1 MDTQVDLKTLGGTDR
16 IVYVRPV
23 DFADLPEE
31 VQSEMSG
38 VDQLY
43 AVHAPDGERLA
54 LVKDR
59 EMAFMLARQ
68 NDFSPVTVH

>member
-1 MDTQVDLKTLGGTDR
+1 MDTKVDLRSLGGESR

-23 DFADLPEE
+23 DVAELPAE
-31 VQSEMSG
+31 VQSEIEG
-38 VDQLY
+38 LDQLY

-54 LVKDR
+54 LVADR
-59 EMAFMLARQ
+59 ELAFVLARQ